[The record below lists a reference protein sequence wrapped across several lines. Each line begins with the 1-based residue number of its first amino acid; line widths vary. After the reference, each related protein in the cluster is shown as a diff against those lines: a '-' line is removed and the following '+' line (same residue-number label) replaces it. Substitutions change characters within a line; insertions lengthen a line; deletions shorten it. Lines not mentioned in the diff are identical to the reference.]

1 MTLYMLQCSENII
14 MIQKYNTKHCCNAWG
29 RYDLETRYNGGF
41 QLSDR
46 PISKL
51 QVIPSMAVKGSRTSG
66 STPKELGTGQADDFR
81 ISTSTSS
88 MQQKPLAL
96 EGRVDADFVGE
107 GIRLD
112 TDPENDFSGG
122 LVVANTDGICWTSPP
137 PSYTGWRQ
145 SQVVLP
151 DVVDLMIPHDS
162 KLLALW
168 MRL

>member
-51 QVIPSMAVKGSRTSG
+51 QVIPSMAVKCSRTSR
-66 STPKELGTGQADDFR
+66 SMSKELGTGQADDFR

-88 MQQKPLAL
+88 MPHHPLAPDAPL
-96 EGRVDADFVGE
+96 HADF
-107 GIRLD
+107 I
-112 TDPENDFSGG
+112 
-122 LVVANTDGICWTSPP
+122 
-137 PSYTGWRQ
+137 
-145 SQVVLP
+145 
-151 DVVDLMIPHDS
+151 
-162 KLLALW
+162 
-168 MRL
+168 